1 MRHPTMTTT
10 PPDVPPQVTD
20 RPIFKPLSPTENDE
34 FLRKQAEF
42 EAAYRCTGD
51 PLALEAALRHAWWS
65 RQTVPG
71 RLVSEIGNTL
81 IRLRTD
87 EEAERYRDRMRHV
100 RRFTVVR
107 NLRRKGNTK
116 DSALDKAVEFLVDEP
131 AAASR
136 RTIENSYDVV
146 KRDLQ
151 RRGRESEFFYFI
163 ADDDQR
169 DLTSYAP
176 YSLTE

>member
-1 MRHPTMTTT
+1 MTTI

-20 RPIFKPLSPTENDE
+20 RPIFKQLSPAENDE

-51 PLALEAALRHAWWS
+51 PLVLWDALRHAWWS

-71 RLVSEIGNTL
+71 WLVLPTGNAL
-81 IRLRTD
+81 IEQRTD
-87 EEAERYRDRMRHV
+87 EVAERYRDRIRHV
-100 RRFTVVR
+100 RRFTLVR

-116 DSALDKAVEFLVDEP
+116 DGALDKAVEFLADES

-136 RTIENSYDVV
+136 RTIEDSYDVV

-151 RRGRESEFFYFI
+151 RRGRESEFFYFV
-163 ADDDQR
+163 ADVDQR
-169 DLTSYAP
+169 DLPSYAP
-176 YSLTE
+176 YLLPE